1 MCAIETTETIIV
13 VLPKYLL
20 GHVKM
25 AAKNK
30 HIFSTP
36 IAVIVFRRK
45 MDKLSGKQIV
55 RSGGGMAARRLLN

>member
-1 MCAIETTETIIV
+1 MY
-13 VLPKYLL
+13 KYKDKLDDNEVPRL
-20 GHVKM
+20 FEM

-36 IAVIVFRRK
+36 MAIIVFRRK